1 MRLHSLRLQAFGPY
15 ATAQHVDFD
24 LLARSGLFLLEGPTG
39 AVKTAILDA
48 ITFALYGGLSADSS
62 GADRLHSDF
71 AAPGVEPSVTCE
83 FSLGDTRYRISRV
96 PEHQRPKRRGQG
108 YTTQPS
114 QVHLQRHVPARG
126 DDPPGPPAVGGSWG
140 SLSSNK
146 AEAGDLITEFV
157 GLNREQFTQVMLLPQ
172 GEFAKF
178 LRCGDDARR
187 TVLTKLFGTQLYD
200 RITDELAANSAVTGE
215 GLEVAVAAAAAA
227 LKADEQAKQH
237 TILMARLTQA
247 LAKLRE

>member
-39 AVKTAILDA
+39 AGKTAVLDA

-62 GADRLHSDF
+62 CADRLHSDF
-71 AAPGVEPSVTCE
+71 AAPDVEPSVTCE
-83 FSLGDTRYRISRV
+83 FSLGGVRYQISRV
-96 PEHQRPKRRGQG
+96 PEHRRLKRRGQG

-114 QVHLQRHVPARG
+114 QVHLQRHE
-126 DDPPGPPAVGGSWG
+126 GGRWV

-172 GEFAKF
+172 GEFARF
-178 LRCGDDARR
+178 LRSGDDDRR
-187 TVLTKLFGTQLYD
+187 DLLTKLFGTQLYD
-200 RITDELAANSAVTGE
+200 RVTAELDRRRAEASREREQAGYKVSDAVS
-215 GLEVAVAAAAAA
+215 AAAEAAGLDAAA
-227 LKADEQAKQH
+227 RTEVLSLSRAEC
-237 TILMARLTQA
+237 
-247 LAKLRE
+247 